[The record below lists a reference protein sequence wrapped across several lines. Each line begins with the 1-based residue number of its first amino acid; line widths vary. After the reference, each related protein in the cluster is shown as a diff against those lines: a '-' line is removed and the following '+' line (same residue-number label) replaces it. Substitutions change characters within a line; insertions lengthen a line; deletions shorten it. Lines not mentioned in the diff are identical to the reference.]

1 MVEKSAA
8 RGCQFDTARAA
19 VHQRD
24 PDLIFEVAHL
34 TAERR
39 LGGMQSL
46 LGRDRQASLFGDR
59 DEIAKMPELDGG
71 LPYLQG
77 MPLSLQSL
85 FLRRQGRLHAQQH
98 QAWDHSAASEPR
110 QSFRLAMLCR

>member
-1 MVEKSAA
+1 MVEKSAT
-8 RGCQFDTARAA
+8 RRCQFDTARAA

-39 LGGMQSL
+39 LRGMQSL
-46 LGRDRQASLFGDR
+46 LGRDCQASLFGDC
-59 DEIAKMPELDGG
+59 DEIAKMPELHGG

-77 MPLSLQSL
+77 MSLSLQSL

-98 QAWDHSAASEPR
+98 RAWDPLRPLKAPPEFSIDHAP
-110 QSFRLAMLCR
+110 